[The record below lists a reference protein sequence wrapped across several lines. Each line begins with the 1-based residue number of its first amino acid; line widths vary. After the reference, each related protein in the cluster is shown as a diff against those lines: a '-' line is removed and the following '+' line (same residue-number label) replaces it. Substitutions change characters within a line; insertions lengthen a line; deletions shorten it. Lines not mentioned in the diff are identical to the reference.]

1 MKTIKVYSGIA
12 RLPRGV
18 ASDKIIEGCM
28 VLEGGAFRGVYE
40 EGVLDALMQ
49 EGINMQCT
57 VGVSAGALNG
67 MHYVAGQI
75 GRAARINL
83 TYRHYDKYIG
93 VEALKK
99 NKGVIGFNFLFH
111 GLDETDPFEEERFK
125 RPEKRFVAVVT
136 NCLTGKAEY
145 MDKEGCSNIYQAIR
159 ASASMPYVSKM
170 VKVEGTP
177 YLDGGCACKIP
188 YQWALDNGY
197 DKIVVIKTRPD
208 SYRKKPGSDRK
219 NSMIRKLY
227 KDYPEFA
234 ETLINSDAVYNAQCD
249 EIEKLKKQG
258 RIFVISPSGPVKV
271 GRLEGDMEKLGELYH
286 MGYQDGKK
294 QMKALK
300 EYLGISI

>member
-12 RLPRGV
+12 RLPVGQ

-83 TYRHYDKYIG
+83 TYRHYNQYVG

-99 NKGVIGFNFLFH
+99 NKGVIGFNFLFN
-111 GLDETDPFEEERFK
+111 GLETTDPFEEERFK
-125 RPEKRFVAVVT
+125 APEKKFVTVVT

-145 MDKEGCSNIYQAIR
+145 IDRDKCSDIYQAIR

-170 VKVEGTP
+170 VDVDGIP
-177 YLDGGCACKIP
+177 CLDGGCACKIP
-188 YQWALDNGY
+188 YKWALDNGY
-197 DKIVVIKTRPD
+197 DKIIVIKTRPD
-208 SYRKKPGSDRK
+208 SFRKRPGGDRK
-219 NSMIRKLY
+219 NAMIRKLY
-227 KDYPEFA
+227 RNYPEFA
-234 ETLINSDAVYNAQCD
+234 ETLIESDKVYNAQCN

-258 RIFVISPSGPVKV
+258 RIFVISPSGPVTV
-271 GRLEGDMEKLGELYH
+271 GRLEGDMEKLGKLYH
-286 MGYQDGKK
+286 MGYKDGKK
-294 QMKALK
+294 QIKALR
-300 EYLGISI
+300 EYLEKE